1 MRFGQDGPKASWKGS
16 DRVALA
22 ANGPLFLAGDSN
34 WPPGAD
40 LRVPSVR
47 AKLEATRRTP
57 MKLYNSLGP
66 NPRLVRMFL
75 LEKGIEVPAEE
86 LG

>member
-1 MRFGQDGPKASWKGS
+1 
-16 DRVALA
+16 
-22 ANGPLFLAGDSN
+22 
-34 WPPGAD
+34 
-40 LRVPSVR
+40 
-47 AKLEATRRTP
+47 